1 MTSERTT
8 TEAPKDFLPK
18 HGLTPP
24 LGVDEGA
31 TAPSPS
37 NPILGNKGKATSAE
51 TSQDV
56 REDTKDDGGGRG
68 STVAARPDDAGEDD
82 GEGEDGEPKHDQDE
96 NDADGQGADASMP
109 PRDFWKEAWDSDELG
124 DTRRALLRGR
134 SGVSKPKDQKA
145 DKKADQKPSHENAV
159 KLVELVI
166 KHTEDK
172 MVSYKAR
179 WGSDGNETTLGKAR
193 SILSSALTVKGVL
206 DATVQFD
213 PTGYCSAAW
222 AVVSFS
228 LTLALHDK
236 ELTELT
242 FEACAYLT
250 EQMDLYS
257 RIEAHYHARKME
269 RAEPL
274 AQALVRVYTAILVY
288 AAEVQES
295 TNGKARTRIK
305 KVMQSLAQQ
314 PLEDLQE
321 KIDKEKANLAEW
333 QTQVDRERA
342 DEVRKEIT
350 GMKQVILNR
359 VDKLAELAAKTLAK
373 TIDQDVERLC
383 QWLLEQEEG
392 RQGKIRKSLANE
404 TTWWLNSG
412 NSHWNQPRGDG
423 DKKGNRYVTSDTSTD
438 ETSEDGD
445 DRRSETSETTTDSG
459 GSEDSE
465 AKDRNSKPAEIAS
478 KTSLEQDGDGPD
490 EFGDWLFD
498 KSDYTEWVKYPQGLL
513 WLHGSYS
520 SSIIRNLKK
529 TFHNDKTRAVASWYF
544 RADYDDTKK
553 MQPLLASLLGQL
565 TSQCKEVCD
574 KKLYAA
580 LRDYHYQKQLPD
592 DDRQLFGHLQEF
604 ISKADR
610 DIFLVLD
617 GLDHVSERRG
627 LRNRDIKLLDVI
639 GRLIQREHPNLHI
652 LVISKYEK
660 DIQQEFNNKDIRDML
675 VSVDVEPELSEVLG
689 TLLKRKL
696 EDNPV
701 LKGND
706 TLRKRLTYDR
716 SSNFH
721 WARSVLKQVSGCR
734 ESAELETELEKL
746 PGNIAARYKDA
757 LEKVEENDAARMKTI
772 LLWLM
777 NQRRHL
783 SQAELAAVVKLR
795 YPKDIAEICPS
806 VLVETATEADTDVF
820 RFTHFSVKEYLERLL
835 SQTSKGPGS
844 TISERIVPLLP
855 PQKDEAHFLI
865 TKRCLDILLSTSRP
879 TTAYKKKAAP
889 TFESV
894 SSSTSDTDL
903 DRHVLAASGPSRRRV
918 TIMVDDD
925 HDVSDHG
932 SDAWRTHDTSADESA
947 PEQRATSMKA
957 GSKKIDAPARGYA
970 AEFWFYHYR
979 KIDSTK
985 VSVPK
990 LKDLESDICSKF
1002 LLDKEKRRAWLS
1014 MYDPDEEKS
1023 RKPPS
1028 AVYYAVKL
1036 ELERILKGLVD
1047 GIPKSRTTKSS
1058 LSRALDQR
1066 GQDGTA
1072 LQLAAA
1078 KGESDMLD
1086 VLIKKGAD
1094 FNAEKGRNGTAL
1106 YAAAANGHAPAVE
1119 RLLAAGAKADG
1130 DDDHG
1135 DLGSPLHVA
1144 AFRGYDEVVSL
1155 LLANPGLAVDHRA
1168 GPFGTALQAACA
1180 AGRSTTVKLLLDK
1193 DADPNIVAGCFGT
1206 AAQAALA
1213 HLTLSPFEEPDAVL
1227 ELLRSKE
1234 AELLES
1240 PRFWTSAYTRA
1251 TSSLGTRSQH
1261 FRSAEVDSASIS
1273 YATLLQDSAPNSPV
1287 LKEPEVLQQHGLANV
1302 VAQWTLPNKAV
1313 VRDEH
1318 DVFQQL
1324 LARVPFQ
1331 DQLDAIKRVIP
1342 QHENTLE
1349 HLRHRDFLN
1358 KARFWAGINYILGRI
1373 PDLVGKSLARVF
1385 RTIRRHEPG
1394 WSALLS
1400 FQGVFPEFEE
1410 PWYIERYDDDAWP
1423 WYFPYFRHRMFGRP
1437 PTGRRPRYM
1446 RWAEDDD
1453 SDHPAM
1459 MRWNERNDTFAVTNP
1474 MARTDAIA
1482 MELTQQ
1488 RQRQMRLEEMRQT
1501 LAPDN
1506 GRKEAPGDGRKEAVQ
1521 EQDLRC
1527 ILQSGVL
1534 VVTDVLELIKHL
1546 IEYGD
1551 RCAGYHGAS
1560 TAVPDD
1566 GVTDEALQ
1574 ESVED
1579 LTFELFSAVIRL
1591 ALVLRDHGTNFEKLA
1606 RPIQLLMT
1614 VRLERI
1620 KQLDALCEK
1629 AFAPATI
1636 TCNHTYACSSKC
1648 ENRTPS
1654 VTTPNLDMNVQ
1665 NIAAAV
1671 AQQVEQVIINKF
1683 AAAEVVM
1690 TQNSQIQISTAVK
1703 EEVARQVE
1711 QVERNLEQKMQ
1722 DEVQRRLAEP

>member
-1 MTSERTT
+1 
-8 TEAPKDFLPK
+8 
-18 HGLTPP
+18 
-24 LGVDEGA
+24 
-31 TAPSPS
+31 
-37 NPILGNKGKATSAE
+37 
-51 TSQDV
+51 
-56 REDTKDDGGGRG
+56 
-68 STVAARPDDAGEDD
+68 
-82 GEGEDGEPKHDQDE
+82 
-96 NDADGQGADASMP
+96 
-109 PRDFWKEAWDSDELG
+109 
-124 DTRRALLRGR
+124 
-134 SGVSKPKDQKA
+134 
-145 DKKADQKPSHENAV
+145 
-159 KLVELVI
+159 
-166 KHTEDK
+166 
-172 MVSYKAR
+172 
-179 WGSDGNETTLGKAR
+179 
-193 SILSSALTVKGVL
+193 
-206 DATVQFD
+206 
-213 PTGYCSAAW
+213 
-222 AVVSFS
+222 
-228 LTLALHDK
+228 
-236 ELTELT
+236 
-242 FEACAYLT
+242 
-250 EQMDLYS
+250 
-257 RIEAHYHARKME
+257 
-269 RAEPL
+269 
-274 AQALVRVYTAILVY
+274 
-288 AAEVQES
+288 
-295 TNGKARTRIK
+295 
-305 KVMQSLAQQ
+305 MQL
-314 PLEDLQE
+314 
-321 KIDKEKANLAEW
+321 
-333 QTQVDRERA
+333 
-342 DEVRKEIT
+342 
-350 GMKQVILNR
+350 
-359 VDKLAELAAKTLAK
+359 
-373 TIDQDVERLC
+373 
-383 QWLLEQEEG
+383 
-392 RQGKIRKSLANE
+392 
-404 TTWWLNSG
+404 
-412 NSHWNQPRGDG
+412 
-423 DKKGNRYVTSDTSTD
+423 
-438 ETSEDGD
+438 
-445 DRRSETSETTTDSG
+445 
-459 GSEDSE
+459 
-465 AKDRNSKPAEIAS
+465 
-478 KTSLEQDGDGPD
+478 
-490 EFGDWLFD
+490 
-498 KSDYTEWVKYPQGLL
+498 
-513 WLHGSYS
+513 
-520 SSIIRNLKK
+520 
-529 TFHNDKTRAVASWYF
+529 
-544 RADYDDTKK
+544 
-553 MQPLLASLLGQL
+553 LLASLLGQL

-592 DDRQLFGHLQEF
+592 DNRELFSHLQEF

-617 GLDHVSERRG
+617 GVDHVSERRG

-639 GRLIQREHPNLHI
+639 VRLIQREHPNLHV

-660 DIQQEFNNKDIRDML
+660 DIQQDFNNKEIRDML
-675 VSVDVEPELSEVLG
+675 VSVDVEPELSAVLG
-689 TLLKRKL
+689 TLLERKL
-696 EDNPV
+696 EDNPL
-701 LKGND
+701 LKGHEA
-706 TLRKRLTYDR
+706 LKQRLTYDR
-716 SSNFH
+716 NSNFH

-734 ESAELETELEKL
+734 ESAELQAELRKL
-746 PGNIAARYKDA
+746 PRNIAARYKDA
-757 LEKVEENDAARMKTI
+757 LEKVEENDATRMKTI

-806 VLVETATEADTDVF
+806 VLVEAATEADTDVF
-820 RFTHFSVKEYLERLL
+820 RFTHFSVKEYLEGLL

-855 PQKDEAHFLI
+855 PQEDEAHFLI

-879 TTAYKKKAAP
+879 TTASKKKAVP

-903 DRHVLAASGPSRRRV
+903 DRHVLAASGLSRRRV

-947 PEQRATSMKA
+947 PDQRTTSIKS

-970 AEFWFYHYR
+970 AEFWFHHYR
-979 KIDSTK
+979 KIDSIK

-990 LKDLESDICSKF
+990 LKELESDICSKF

-1014 MYDPDEEKS
+1014 TYDPDEEKN

-1036 ELERILKGLVD
+1036 GLERILKGLVD
-1047 GIPKSRTTKSS
+1047 DVSKSRTTPSS
-1058 LSRALDQR
+1058 RRRALDQR

-1086 VLIKKGAD
+1086 VLIRQGAD
-1094 FNAEKGRNGTAL
+1094 VNAEKGRNGTAL

-1119 RLLAAGAKADG
+1119 RLLAARAEADG

-1144 AFRGYDEVVSL
+1144 AFRGFDEVVSL
-1155 LLANPGLAVDHRA
+1155 LLSNPDLAVDHRA

-1180 AGRSTTVKLLLDK
+1180 ARKFTTVKLLLDE

-1213 HLTLSPFEEPDAVL
+1213 HLTLSPLEKSDAVL

-1240 PRFWTSAYTRA
+1240 PIFWTLAYTRA
-1251 TSSLGTRSQH
+1251 TSSLETRSRY
-1261 FRSAEVDSASIS
+1261 FRSTEVDFASIS
-1273 YATLLQDSAPNSPV
+1273 YATLLQDSAPISPV
-1287 LKEPEVLQQHGLANV
+1287 LKGLEVLQQHGLACV

-1313 VRDEH
+1313 VRDEYSI
-1318 DVFQQL
+1318 FRRL

-1373 PDLVGKSLARVF
+1373 PDLVGKSLARVY

-1394 WSALLS
+1394 WSALSS
-1400 FQGVFPEFEE
+1400 FQGVYPEFEE

-1423 WYFPYFRHRMFGRP
+1423 GSFRDRMFGRP
-1437 PTGRRPRYM
+1437 LPSRRPRYM
-1446 RWAEDDD
+1446 QWVEDDD
-1453 SDHPAM
+1453 SDLQAM
-1459 MRWNERNDTFAVTNP
+1459 TRWTERNDTFAVTNL

-1482 MELTQQ
+1482 MELSQQ
-1488 RQRQMRLEEMRQT
+1488 RQRQRRFEEMGQT

-1506 GRKEAPGDGRKEAVQ
+1506 GRKEAPGDGRKETVQ
-1521 EQDLRC
+1521 EQEMRS
-1527 ILQSGVL
+1527 ILQSGVWL
-1534 VVTDVLELIKHL
+1534 VTDVLELIKHL

-1551 RCAGYHGAS
+1551 RCARYHGAS

-1566 GVTDEALQ
+1566 GVTDEVRQ
-1574 ESVED
+1574 EIIED

-1629 AFAPATI
+1629 ASTPATT
-1636 TCNHTYACSSKC
+1636 TCKHTCACSSKC
-1648 ENRTPS
+1648 ENRTPTK
-1654 VTTPNLDMNVQ
+1654 TTPNLDMDVQ

-1671 AQQVEQVIINKF
+1671 AQQVEQVIMNKF
-1683 AAAEVVM
+1683 AAAEGAM
-1690 TQNSQIQISTAVK
+1690 TRNSQIQISEAVK
-1703 EEVARQVE
+1703 GEVACQVE

-1722 DEVQRRLAEP
+1722 DEVKRQLGEL